1 MPFNFYTAKLGDFQ
15 KLNIERKVF
24 TGQRMIPIQS
34 HFGLSQTN
42 DCEFHSLTIW
52 QITKA
57 PDDMSEALF
66 MPESDGAPARTRTG
80 APGLGNRCSIRLS
93 YRGA

>member
-34 HFGLSQTN
+34 HLGLSQTN

-57 PDDMSEALF
+57 PDDMSGALF

-80 APGLGNRCSIRLS
+80 AHGLGNRCSIRLS